1 MKIILATLEL
11 TATSY
16 GHGKETKTHFLID
29 TSFEKIVDKIDS
41 YTHEELDI
49 ETKNKIMY
57 DINICRTSK
66 WESEE
71 WMESFVL
78 KIQDNCEL

>member
-29 TSFEKIVDKIDS
+29 TSFEKIDR
-41 YTHEELDI
+41 YTHKELDI

-57 DINICRTSK
+57 DINFCCTSK

-78 KIQDNCEL
+78 KIQDNCDL